1 MSERT
6 GSRTAQLEQSPTYK
20 DNKDH
25 LVNSNLRRTAYY
37 KRLWLLLS
45 MSTVYRNL
53 VKSLQEHNYS
63 PSSPSL
69 YTYNTLGMDESDPL
83 ITHPMTG
90 RGKFQE

>member
-6 GSRTAQLEQSPTYK
+6 GSRTAQLEQSPTCTYK
-20 DNKDH
+20 DHKNH

-37 KRLWLLLS
+37 KRLEF
-45 MSTVYRNL
+45 TGTQ
-53 VKSLQEHNYS
+53 LQLQL
-63 PSSPSL
+63 PFPL
-69 YTYNTLGMDESDPL
+69 YYNTLGMDESDPL